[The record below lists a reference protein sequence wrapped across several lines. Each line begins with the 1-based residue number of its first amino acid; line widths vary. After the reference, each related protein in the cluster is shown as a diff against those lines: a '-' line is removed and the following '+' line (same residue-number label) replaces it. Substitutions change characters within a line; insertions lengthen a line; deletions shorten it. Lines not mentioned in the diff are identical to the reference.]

1 MKCSVLFVCTGNS
14 ARSQMAEAL
23 LRSQASDR
31 FDVFSAGTHP
41 EPVDPRAIEALSR
54 LNIDVTGL
62 QSKSLDV
69 FSGHQFDY
77 VISLCD
83 KAQQECKQF
92 PHAGQV
98 LAWDFED
105 PKTREGLKPFDR
117 TLQELN
123 DRIKMFLL
131 VQTKNERGNE

>member
-1 MKCSVLFVCTGNS
+1 MKRSVLFVCTGNS

-23 LRSQASDR
+23 LRSQASHL

-54 LNIDVTGL
+54 LDIDATGL
-62 QSKSLDV
+62 QSKSLDT
-69 FSGHQFDY
+69 FAGRTFDY

-92 PHAGQV
+92 PNAGQ
-98 LAWDFED
+98 LMAWDFED

-117 TLQELN
+117 TLHELN

-131 VQTKNERGNE
+131 VQTKSERGSE